1 MNGDKNWNFT
11 MMTNRSRDEIHSI
24 PAEAAPVNTN
34 FHLENFF
41 RYSKK
46 SQREKNSNRI
56 GPSQKKERN
65 LCVCRLIYHRT
76 VPRARSFVHPE
87 DPRNKQPVSFLLFLG
102 QKINNE
108 SNQVTQKVLLGDD
121 TMIQA
126 RHTGNRKM

>member
-11 MMTNRSRDEIHSI
+11 MMTNRSRDDIHSI
-24 PAEAAPVNTN
+24 PAEAAPVTI
-34 FHLENFF
+34 FPFRKLFPMLE
-41 RYSKK
+41 KVAK
-46 SQREKNSNRI
+46 GKNSNRI